1 MRLKRM
7 LALGDG
13 YYHVISRTTGQ
24 QFLMG
29 PEEKDRLMG
38 LLYRVAEFSGAEVL
52 TFALMDN
59 HFHILAKIPKPRE
72 VDDLELVRRMRVL
85 YGGDKTDRVLHDWEV
100 WERKGLTFKVQSAKA
115 ALRARMYDLS
125 QFCKTLKETYS
136 MSYNFRNAH
145 SGTIWGSRFKSVLL
159 SPDYETLMSVGA
171 YIDLNPVRAEI
182 VGDAGVYAWSG
193 YTQALRGLAKARQGL
208 RTLVSMAYA
217 RVDAPYE
224 KALHAYRSALEGFI
238 EAPAL
243 PKSSA
248 EPDEAPEAS
257 AQSVT
262 FAPAAG
268 EAPDAGRPAGS
279 GNPERF
285 EPRIVAEAL
294 EKGGKI
300 TLFAMLRCRVRHFS
314 HGVALGPLEF
324 VRVIAR
330 GLNPRKD
337 TWAAFECCDAIH
349 LCNARPLRGDDKV
362 SVPKRRRAI

>member
-7 LALGDG
+7 LAPGDG

-38 LLYRVAEFSGAEVL
+38 LLYRVAEFSGVEVL

-59 HFHILAKIPKPRE
+59 HFHLLAKIPKPRE
-72 VDDLELVRRMRVL
+72 VDELELLRRMRVL
-85 YGGDKTDRVLHDWEV
+85 YGDEKTDRVLHDWEV
-100 WERKGLTFKVQSAKA
+100 WDRKGLAFKVESAKA
-115 ALRARMYDLS
+115 ALRARMCDLS

-171 YIDLNPVRAEI
+171 YIDLNPVRAE
-182 VGDAGVYAWSG
+182 VAGEAGVYAWSG

-217 RVDAPYE
+217 RVDVPYE
-224 KALHAYRSALEGFI
+224 KAVHAYQSAIQGFI

-243 PKSSA
+243 PKSTA
-248 EPDEAPEAS
+248 EPDAAS
-257 AQSVT
+257 AASAEATMSV
-262 FAPAAG
+262 PSAAETL
-268 EAPDAGRPAGS
+268 EAARPVGF
-279 GNPERF
+279 GNSERF

-324 VRVIAR
+324 VRTIAR

-337 TWAAFECCDAIH
+337 TGTAFACCDAIH

-362 SVPKRRRAI
+362 SVPKRRAL